1 MKKIYYSYSIFILF
15 VLIDVLVQSKDTRN
29 KKKKVIN
36 DDLN

>member
-1 MKKIYYSYSIFILF
+1 MKKIYYSYFIFILF